1 MQSKAELREADA
13 VQACHWTASLLKR
26 WLIGT
31 HGGAVRPSYLQP
43 YLDEHTFRHNR
54 RRTNG
59 VARVAARV
67 IEAVV
72 AHAPLT
78 LDALMA
84 RARRSPWYQPRN

>member
-1 MQSKAELREADA
+1 
-13 VQACHWTASLLKR
+13 
-26 WLIGT
+26 
-31 HGGAVRPSYLQP
+31 
-43 YLDEHTFRHNR
+43 
-54 RRTNG
+54 
-59 VARVAARV
+59 VARIAARV

>member
-1 MQSKAELREADA
+1 VQSKAELREADA

-59 VARVAARV
+59 VLAS
-67 IEAVV
+67 
-72 AHAPLT
+72 P
-78 LDALMA
+78 
-84 RARRSPWYQPRN
+84 RASSRPWWRMHR